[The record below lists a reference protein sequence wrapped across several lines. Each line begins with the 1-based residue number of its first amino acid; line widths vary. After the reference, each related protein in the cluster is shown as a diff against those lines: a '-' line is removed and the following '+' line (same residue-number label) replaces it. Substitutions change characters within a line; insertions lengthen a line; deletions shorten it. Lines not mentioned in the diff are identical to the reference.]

1 MRRPPGFVPRSIP
14 LLTFGHLAD
23 WLARAL
29 GWSPLDAV
37 LRLHGVEGPRAARL
51 EGRRVRVV
59 AVEPAALRV
68 EPIDPPHPADATLLP
83 SLRLSGRHAGYP
95 LHALRFLHIAVVI
108 TDANR
113 PAADPDASIA
123 LATLDR

>member
-1 MRRPPGFVPRSIP
+1 MKSSPGFVPRSIP

-29 GWSPLDAV
+29 GWSPLGAV
-37 LRLHGVEGPRAARL
+37 LRVHGVEGPRASLL

-59 AVEPAALRV
+59 ALEPAALRV
-68 EPIDPPHPADATLLP
+68 EPVDPPDPASTALPP
-83 SLRLSGRHAGYP
+83 SLRLSARHAGYP

-108 TDANR
+108 TD
-113 PAADPDASIA
+113 PAQQAPDPDASIA
-123 LATLDR
+123 LATLER